1 VHGLQRPR
9 RLRVRTRVR
18 EPLVLPE

>member
-18 EPLVLPE
+18 EPIVLPE